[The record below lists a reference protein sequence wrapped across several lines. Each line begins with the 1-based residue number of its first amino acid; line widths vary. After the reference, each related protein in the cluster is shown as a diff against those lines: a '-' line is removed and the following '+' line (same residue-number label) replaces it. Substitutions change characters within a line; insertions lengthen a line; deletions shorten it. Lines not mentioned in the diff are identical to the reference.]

1 MRPFGFALTLFFA
14 AALMLAASPC
24 IVADDAQDN
33 VTLEG
38 YVSSVI
44 KGSTTY
50 LKGAEIVAA
59 GTDGTTYKAITNDGG
74 MFILSC
80 PPGVYE
86 VTTKC
91 GGFEKVVLNNVIAGN
106 GPIEISMELR
116 DTSVVWGLDVPHT
129 LEIAGIVVV
138 LITLAIG
145 AVMIRVLRKSP
156 DVTVIDDADDPMVE
170 LEDLDELE
178 DEYEDED
185 YVYDED
191 VKES

>member
-1 MRPFGFALTLFFA
+1 
-14 AALMLAASPC
+14 
-24 IVADDAQDN
+24 
-33 VTLEG
+33 
-38 YVSSVI
+38 
-44 KGSTTY
+44 
-50 LKGAEIVAA
+50 
-59 GTDGTTYKAITNDGG
+59 

-91 GGFEKVVLNNVIAGN
+91 GGFEKVVLNNVIAGT

-170 LEDLDELE
+170 LEDLEELE